1 MPADSSE
8 NGCSSVGHP
17 YKISLDPAK
26 NTLLLCYGRKAR
38 YCFYEKR
45 EHGNNG
51 CWLVIKL
58 DSLSVQFHC
67 YHPQCSRLD
76 PMVVGFLG
84 TGPEFNQELVRST
97 FEEIRDQLPD
107 GVSLHVECRRYTS
120 DSASLMDMLDDSRVG
135 TVGILAPMNT
145 GKTTLIKSF
154 LEKTPPHFR
163 VLVVTSRRTLAAF
176 LSRQFASMG
185 AVNYLELEQGQQFRD
200 QRFIVVQLES
210 LFRIHPPTRQDEF
223 PRFDLVILDE
233 VESLLG
239 HFRSSTLSRQGKR
252 PLAFQSLKTYI
263 TTASK
268 VVAADG
274 YLGSRSVKFLMSCRG
289 SMKVYVNCLRNDPN
303 RYTIYEDFVRFFYDI
318 MTYFHSYAMP
328 MVVVSSDNG
337 VAKQIFKKL
346 CQQYPT
352 KRIVLINSETD
363 DFIKSA
369 LVEPFLWKEMDAC
382 IYTATVGVGVDINLS
397 PPHFGRIFG

>member
-1 MPADSSE
+1 
-8 NGCSSVGHP
+8 VGHP
-17 YKISLDPAK
+17 YKVSLNPEK

-38 YCFYEKR
+38 YCFYVKR

-51 CWLVIKL
+51 CWLVIRL
-58 DSLSVQFHC
+58 EDLSVQFHC

-84 TGPEFNQELVRST
+84 SDSATNQQLVRST
-97 FEEIRDQLPD
+97 FEELKEQLPD
-107 GVSLHVECRRYTS
+107 GVGLHVECMRYTS
-120 DSASLMDMLDDSRVG
+120 NSGALMDMLDDRDVS
-135 TVGILAPMNT
+135 TIGILAPMNT
-145 GKTTLIKSF
+145 GKTTLIKGY
-154 LEKTPPHFR
+154 LEKIPPHFR
-163 VLVVTSRRTLAAF
+163 VLVVTSRRTLASF
-176 LSRQFASMG
+176 LSRQFSSMG
-185 AVNYLELEQGQQFRD
+185 AVNYLDLEQSQQFRNE
-200 QRFIVVQLES
+200 RFIVVQLES
-210 LFRIHPPTRQDEF
+210 LFKIHPPTRQDEF

-239 HFRSSTLSRQGKR
+239 HFRSSTLSHNGRR
-252 PLAFQSLKTYI
+252 PIAFQTLKTFV

-274 YLGSRSVKFLMSCRG
+274 YLGKRAVKFLQSCRG
-289 SMKVYVNCLRNDPN
+289 NMMVYVNCLRNDPN
-303 RYTIYEDFVRFFYDI
+303 RYIVYEDFVKFFYDI

-346 CQQYPT
+346 VQQYPT
-352 KRIVLINSETD
+352 KRVVLINSETD
-363 DFIKSA
+363 DFVKSA
-369 LVEPFLWKEMDAC
+369 LVDPLLWKEMDAC
-382 IYTATVGVGVDINLS
+382 IYTATVGVGVDINLN